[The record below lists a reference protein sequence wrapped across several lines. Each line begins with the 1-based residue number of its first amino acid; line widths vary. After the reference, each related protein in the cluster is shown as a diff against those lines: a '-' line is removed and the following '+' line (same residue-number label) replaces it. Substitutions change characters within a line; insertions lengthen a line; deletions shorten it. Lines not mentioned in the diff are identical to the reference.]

1 MEHEVLRK
9 KAIIIQSFLNN
20 FVKLMSFNQFGYIQQ
35 IIFIDIL
42 YRVNHTFFI
51 SKKFSLRKCMHVW
64 SLTINL
70 LLLLFFRSRCRFFLM
85 LTCISKYMFS
95 RNKPLL
101 TNHHLFSCILVLFFI
116 AYQQVT
122 ICFIIKNFQC
132 RGLIRIACT
141 ICIIGVNNQCFL
153 KQ

>member
-20 FVKLMSFNQFGYIQQ
+20 FVKLMSFNQFDYIQQ
-35 IIFIDIL
+35 VIFIDIL

-51 SKKFSLRKCMHVW
+51 SKKNSLQKCMHVW
-64 SLTINL
+64 STNHQSVVVVVVSQSLS
-70 LLLLFFRSRCRFFLM
+70 FFKCLQ
-85 LTCISKYMFS
+85 
-95 RNKPLL
+95 PLL
-101 TNHHLFSCILVLFFI
+101 NNHHLFSCILVLFFI

-122 ICFIIKNFQC
+122 ICFIILKFKC